1 MCDMFLRNAIYLPS
15 ANVEVSAMHLISS
28 LPQSHIRVPAPSSEG
43 AMFSA
48 SLCTITKKGQLYEHY
63 K

>member
-15 ANVEVSAMHLISS
+15 ANVEVSAMLLNITTYGLHLIRQPYGCH
-28 LPQSHIRVPAPSSEG
+28 LP
-43 AMFSA
+43 
-48 SLCTITKKGQLYEHY
+48 LKGKAIIFQKGLQHEHY